1 MPEYLKSIH
10 PINSTGDSVPTEQ
23 ITKDVKRI
31 LDVVYGGGVVILP
44 LDVAYAIIG
53 SKENAIKRIFAAK
66 KRSYEKPSGLF
77 SNWQFSNEIHI
88 LPDEKRSMIQEIVE
102 QERLPFS
109 VVAPFKKEHSFFSN
123 VDSFVLQNSS
133 KKNTIDMLLN
143 AGALHNEIARQ
154 SWEAGIPVFGS
165 SANTSLMGSK
175 YRAQDIEPEVLNGVD
190 LVVDYVL
197 SKYHNNLGHS
207 STIIDFNN
215 FSVIRVGVM
224 FDQLKSA
231 FKSRFNVDLKIEQ
244 PIS

>member
-1 MPEYLKSIH
+1 MPEYLKSTH

-53 SKENAIKRIFAAK
+53 SKEKAIKRIFAAK

-175 YRAQDIEPEVLNGVD
+175 YRAQDIEPEVLNAVD
-190 LVVDYVL
+190 LVVDYGL